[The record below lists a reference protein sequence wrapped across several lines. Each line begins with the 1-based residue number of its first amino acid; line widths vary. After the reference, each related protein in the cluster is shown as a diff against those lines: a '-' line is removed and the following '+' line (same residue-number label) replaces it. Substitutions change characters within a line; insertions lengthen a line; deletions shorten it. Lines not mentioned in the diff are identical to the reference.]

1 MEGKSLTLIAMLKC
15 HMEYMGNNTSTK
27 SVLFV
32 QLQEISLVFLMVILN
47 NITINTICF
56 HLMKLVNKIGVITHS
71 GVYHS
76 LIRTRMCAY
85 QRVRKFSFLE
95 NFAYVLNEWCP
106 YLCVLIL
113 YFFIILRCHMVYFWY
128 CQTCHNSS
136 AKSFSLKT

>member
-47 NITINTICF
+47 NITISTICF

-71 GVYHS
+71 GGLS
-76 LIRTRMCAY
+76 LPDTHT
-85 QRVRKFSFLE
+85 
-95 NFAYVLNEWCP
+95 YV
-106 YLCVLIL
+106 CVSEGKK
-113 YFFIILRCHMVYFWY
+113 V
-128 CQTCHNSS
+128 
-136 AKSFSLKT
+136 